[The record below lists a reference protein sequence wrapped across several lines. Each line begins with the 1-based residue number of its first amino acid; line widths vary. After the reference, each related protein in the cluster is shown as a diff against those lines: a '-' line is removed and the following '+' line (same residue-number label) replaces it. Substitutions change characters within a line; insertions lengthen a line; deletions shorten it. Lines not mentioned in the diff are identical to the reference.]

1 VPGSVGDPVGVGGF
15 GGILV
20 MIAMIVALHTEPI
33 WRLPLGARSF
43 VAVAGWFAGEDVTM
57 RTGLGS
63 CPS

>member
-1 VPGSVGDPVGVGGF
+1 VGDPVGVGGF
-15 GGILV
+15 VEILI
-20 MIAMIVALHTEPI
+20 MIPMIVALQTEPI
-33 WRLPLGARSF
+33 WRLAAGARSF